1 MPRIIFRCR
10 FCREER
16 VAVVAVEKGEYLQV
30 TCERGHT
37 QFIRRREARL
47 SGG

>member
-1 MPRIIFRCR
+1 M
-10 FCREER
+10 
-16 VAVVAVEKGEYLQV
+16 ALEKGEYLQV

-37 QFIRRREARL
+37 QFINKREARI

>member
-1 MPRIIFRCR
+1 VARIIFRCM

-16 VAVVAVEKGEYLQV
+16 EAAVILERGDLLQV

-37 QFIRRREARL
+37 QFIRRSDAKARQ
-47 SGG
+47 